1 MTLRESNIEKLP
13 QQVFDVL
20 IIGGGIN
27 GAVSAAAL
35 SGKGARVALIDQR
48 DFAGF
53 TSQQSSNLAWGGIKY
68 LENGDYLLVRKLC
81 LSRNRLIRSYP
92 SRVKEIRFFATIDKG
107 FRFSPFF
114 LWLGTWVYWLFGNG
128 FTKIPRFLTKARIE
142 HEEPVVDT
150 GNAAGGF
157 EYSDAY
163 LHDNDSRFVFQFV
176 RSAMDR
182 GCIAANYVESLGAR
196 REKDLW
202 ITQARD
208 TQSGR
213 SLEIRSKVLINAAG
227 PFVDAHNRLTGEQT
241 EHQHLFSK
249 GIHLIVP
256 QVTPHRR
263 ILTFFADD
271 GRLFF
276 VIPMGV
282 RTCIGTTDDR
292 VETPDTEVTDAD
304 RDFVLD
310 NINKRL
316 SLAKPLTRED
326 IIAERCGVR
335 PLVVRRTAGGG
346 SSRDWMQ
353 LSRKHEIDVDQS
365 QAHLSIFGGKL
376 TDCVNVGDEVSK
388 HVAALGIDLPHSGYR
403 WYGEPHASV
412 YQEYMHQARL
422 MDLDSYTSPESIE
435 QLSSRLWR
443 RYDQQAFELLA
454 QIREDPRQAEVL
466 IKGTDYLRC
475 EIQLAKRQEMIV
487 RLEDFLRRRSKIA
500 LVVRRQEIQH
510 ADGLMEACEI
520 LFGDQARARYD
531 EYFGESRR
539 VTPAQ
544 SLNLETAVD
553 RLVPHA
559 SDWPGE
565 HLAQY
570 ADSPTR

>member
-1 MTLRESNIEKLP
+1 LGDRRRLISIMTLRDNNIDKLRG
-13 QQVFDVL
+13 QGVYDVL

-35 SGKGARVALIDQR
+35 SGKGAQVALIDKR

-68 LENGDYLLVRKLC
+68 LENGDYALVRKLC
-81 LSRNRLIRSYP
+81 LSRNELIRSYP
-92 SRVKEIRFFATIDKG
+92 SRVKEIRFFAAIDKG

-114 LWLGTWVYWLFGNG
+114 LWLGTWAYWVFGNG
-128 FTKIPRFLTKARIE
+128 FTKIPRFLTKDRIRRD
-142 HEEPVVDT
+142 EPVVKIDK
-150 GNAAGGF
+150 AAGGF

-196 REKDLW
+196 REGDLW

-208 TQSGR
+208 TETGNSF
-213 SLEIRSKVLINAAG
+213 EIRSKVLINAAG
-227 PFVDAHNRLTGEQT
+227 PFVDEHNRLTQEQT

-256 QVTPHRR
+256 RITPNPR

-282 RTCIGTTDDR
+282 RTCIGTTDTR
-292 VETPDTEVTDAD
+292 VEHPQTEVTDAD

-316 SLAKPLTRED
+316 TLTKPITRED

-335 PLVVRRTAGGG
+335 PLVVRRRVDSAGSGG
-346 SSRDWMQ
+346 AERDWMH
-353 LSRKHEIDVDQS
+353 LSRKHQIDCDREH
-365 QAHLSIFGGKL
+365 AHLSIFGGKL
-376 TDCVNVGDEVSK
+376 TDCVNVGNEVSRLIEE
-388 HVAALGIDLPHSGYR
+388 LGIAMPHADYR
-403 WYGEPHASV
+403 WYGEPHRSV
-412 YQEYMHQARL
+412 YEEYMHQARL

-487 RLEDFLRRRSKIA
+487 KLEDFLRRRSKIA
-500 LVVRRQEIQH
+500 LVVRHPEIQQ
-510 ADGLMEACEI
+510 AEGLMDACEI
-520 LFGDQARARYD
+520 LFGDQAQARYD
-531 EYFGESRR
+531 EYFGEPGRIA
-539 VTPAQ
+539 PAQ
-544 SLNLETAVD
+544 SSYPES
-553 RLVPHA
+553 HA
-559 SDWPGE
+559 
-565 HLAQY
+565 A
-570 ADSPTR
+570 

>member
-1 MTLRESNIEKLP
+1 MTLRDNNIAKLHG
-13 QQVFDVL
+13 QGVYDIL

-35 SGKGARVALIDQR
+35 SGKGAQVALIDQR

-68 LENGDYLLVRKLC
+68 LENGDYALVRKLC
-81 LSRNRLIRSYP
+81 LSRNELIRSYP
-92 SRVKEIRFFATIDKG
+92 SRVKEIRFFAAIDQG
-107 FRFSPFF
+107 FRFSPLF
-114 LWLGTWVYWLFGNG
+114 LWLGTWAYWVFGNG
-128 FTKIPRFLTKARIE
+128 FTKVPRFLTKDRIRR
-142 HEEPVVDT
+142 EEPIVKTDKS
-150 GNAAGGF
+150 AGGF

-196 REKDLW
+196 READLW

-208 TQSGR
+208 TETGKTF
-213 SLEIRSKVLINAAG
+213 EIRSKVLINAAG
-227 PFVDAHNRLTGEQT
+227 PFVDDHNRLTQEQT
-241 EHQHLFSK
+241 KHQHLFSK

-256 QVTPHRR
+256 RITPNPR

-282 RTCIGTTDDR
+282 RTCIGTTDTR
-292 VETPDTEVTDAD
+292 VEQPQTEVSDAD

-310 NINKRL
+310 NINERL
-316 SLAKPLTRED
+316 SSTKPITRED

-335 PLVVRRTAGGG
+335 PLVVRRRVEDTGSGGAE
-346 SSRDWMQ
+346 RDWMH
-353 LSRKHEIDVDQS
+353 LSRKHQIDCDHEH
-365 QAHLSIFGGKL
+365 AHLSIFGGKL
-376 TDCVNVGDEVSK
+376 TDCVNVGNEVSRLIEELG
-388 HVAALGIDLPHSGYR
+388 VAMPHAGYR
-403 WYGEPHASV
+403 WYGEPHRSV
-412 YQEYMHQARL
+412 YEEYMHQARL
-422 MDLDSYTSPESIE
+422 MDLDSYTSPNSIE

-487 RLEDFLRRRSKIA
+487 KLEDFLRRRSKIA
-500 LVVRRQEIQH
+500 LVVRHQEIRQ
-510 ADGLMEACEI
+510 AEGLMEACQI
-520 LFGDQARARYD
+520 LFGDRAQARYD
-531 EYFGESRR
+531 EYFGESGR
-539 VTPAQ
+539 VAPAQ
-544 SLNLETAVD
+544 SSYPESNVA
-553 RLVPHA
+553 
-559 SDWPGE
+559 
-565 HLAQY
+565 
-570 ADSPTR
+570 